1 MLNLDDIKDRMT
13 EMFNTVKDAI
23 EESSYYNNLREK
35 FEILPAKTQRGLI
48 LGSLIFFL
56 IILLSIPFS
65 FLSSSRNFVSEFE
78 EHRGLIRA
86 LLRTRSLASGPPL
99 PQGLDSSEMESKA
112 KASLSQA
119 GLLETQ
125 IGQMESLPEGDPENT
140 LAPKNVQQQG
150 LKVQVKKLNLRQ
162 VIDLGYQL
170 QNLDSSVKMTG
181 LEIAASSE
189 DPHYFDT
196 VFKLISYSLPQPEKK
211 PESEGPRP
219 RNRGGK

>member
-1 MLNLDDIKDRMT
+1 
-13 EMFNTVKDAI
+13 
-23 EESSYYNNLREK
+23 
-35 FEILPAKTQRGLI
+35 
-48 LGSLIFFL
+48 
-56 IILLSIPFS
+56 
-65 FLSSSRNFVSEFE
+65 
-78 EHRGLIRA
+78 
-86 LLRTRSLASGPPL
+86 
-99 PQGLDSSEMESKA
+99 MESKA

-170 QNLDSSVKMTG
+170 QSLDSSVKMTG

-219 RNRGGK
+219 RKRGGK